1 MTVTEEQQQEE
12 ERKKETKDDDD
23 DAAGTKDTA
32 MLLGVGIRAPYK
44 VKIEELKSGGVGLG
58 DTMDKLL
65 AILKQNQGYAF
76 TPARLLIDYIG
87 VREVNIHGTP
97 YIDLGDKGVSGAY
110 ERVRRSLLALKKQ
123 GVLEMLRI
131 SRTVYYW
138 YSEKGPATT
147 TTTTTTTAT
156 PAATTTAATTATKTT
171 IPTPTTI
178 SEINKSTRRAG
189 EGNSLDDLINS
200 YIENR
205 TDEEEAN

>member
-76 TPARLLIDYIG
+76 TPARLLIDYFG

-97 YIDLGDKGVSGAY
+97 SIDLGDKGVSGAY

-138 YSEKGPATT
+138 YSEKGQ
-147 TTTTTTTAT
+147 
-156 PAATTTAATTATKTT
+156 AATTAAAATPTPPPKTT
-171 IPTPTTI
+171 ADTTPTPKTI
-178 SEINKSTRRAG
+178 SEINKSTRRSG

-205 TDEEEAN
+205 VDEEEANKG